1 MTLEEQTRFDALKE
15 SCHDLIG
22 LAEELFAECSAPN
35 RMRVKRI
42 LLRAQRA
49 LGMDGPI
56 A

>member
-1 MTLEEQTRFDALKE
+1 MTPNEQACYEALRE
-15 SCHDLIG
+15 SCVDLIG

-49 LGMDGPI
+49 LGMDGPVG
-56 A
+56 